1 MVFALGLEKGMEF
14 IEETNNTEAVFVL
27 KEGKNYKVYVS
38 SGLEN
43 KFEFNTLLEE
53 KNYQYQGVCR

>member
-1 MVFALGLEKGMEF
+1 MEF
-14 IEETNNTEAVFVL
+14 IETTDNTEAVFVL

-43 KFEFNTLLEE
+43 KFEFNASLEE
-53 KNYQYQGVCR
+53 KNYQYQGVYR